1 MVKIIT
7 VDLQAMILY
16 KIIITINHY
25 YDYWPPGSSN
35 KKAKK
40 AAKTDKGGKIVV
52 GRYVIFN
59 SPCFNYVLQLR
70 EIVLD
75 HQ

>member
-25 YDYWPPGSSN
+25 YDYWAPGSGN

-40 AAKTDKGGKIVV
+40 AAKTAKGV
-52 GRYVIFN
+52 R
-59 SPCFNYVLQLR
+59 LLL
-70 EIVLD
+70 ED
-75 HQ
+75 M